1 MSHPLQI
8 SRKIEYGLRAML
20 YLAAQPQGALVPFR
34 EIAERMNVPTEF
46 MAKILKKLCKEK
58 LAVST
63 RGAQGGYA
71 IARPAAEVSFLDVI
85 EAMEGKVQVNL
96 CAQHSNACS
105 LAGDCTMTEVWQLG
119 QQRMLEVFR
128 HAKLD
133 RLAMRGLK
141 QAASN
146 ASSHASAAAELVQ
159 LGSRH

>member
-20 YLAAQPQGALVPFR
+20 YLAAQPAGALVPFR
-34 EIAERMNVPTEF
+34 EIAERMNVPSEF
-46 MAKILKKLCKEK
+46 MAKILKKLVKEK
-58 LAVST
+58 LATST

-71 IARPAAEVSFLDVI
+71 LARAASEISFLDVI

-96 CAQHSNACS
+96 CSQHSNACNF
-105 LAGDCTMTEVWQLG
+105 GTDCTMTEVWQLG

-133 RLAMRGLK
+133 RLAMRGLSK
-141 QAASN
+141 TAAP
-146 ASSHASAAAELVQ
+146 AAELVQ
-159 LGSRH
+159 LGGSARH

>member
-20 YLAAQPQGALVPFR
+20 YLASQPAGALVPFR
-34 EIAERMNVPTEF
+34 EIAERMNVPQEF

-63 RGAQGGYA
+63 RGSHGGYA
-71 IARPAAEVSFLDVI
+71 LARPASQVTFLDVI

-96 CAQHSNACS
+96 CSQHSNACQ
-105 LAGDCTMTEVWQLG
+105 LGTDCTMTEVWQLG

-128 HAKLD
+128 HARLD
-133 RLAMRGLK
+133 RLAMRGLNK
-141 QAASN
+141 PVAPAELIQL
-146 ASSHASAAAELVQ
+146 AAA
-159 LGSRH
+159 RH